1 MAILPIRT
9 FGDPILRR
17 RASPVP
23 PSEIGPELRK
33 LAEDML
39 ETMYE
44 APGVGLAGP
53 QVGVE
58 KRIFVY
64 DVGSGPGVLI
74 NPEIPTAEGT
84 WIYNEGCLSIPGM
97 FFEIARPSFVVA
109 RGYDLDGNEITVEG
123 DGLLGR
129 MLLHETD
136 HLEGKFLIDRLER
149 SERKAALAEIRR
161 RLM

>member
-17 RASPVP
+17 PAAPLA
-23 PSEIGPELRK
+23 PSEIGPELSK
-33 LAEDML
+33 LVEDML
-39 ETMYE
+39 ETMYA

-64 DVGSGPGVLI
+64 DVGSGSGVLV
-74 NPEIPTAEGT
+74 NPEILRAEGT
-84 WIYNEGCLSIPGM
+84 RTYNEGCLSVPGM
-97 FFEIARPSFVVA
+97 WFEIERPSFVVA
-109 RGYDLDGNEITVEG
+109 KGLDIDGKEVVVEG
-123 DGLLGR
+123 DELMGR

-136 HLEGKFLIDRLER
+136 HLEGKLLIDRLER
-149 SERKAALAEIRR
+149 DKRKAALAEIRR